1 MTDNNLR
8 IIRHRKN
15 DRKLKK
21 KLEIFL
27 FDTHIAGTTY
37 VEDIDK
43 LAKKLNIGDRLEF
56 EREEDNYYDFQAIKV
71 INKYGH
77 KLGYVPQRDNVIFV
91 RLIDHGK
98 VLFARIRK
106 IELKG
111 KWYEI
116 GISIFLEEGWDFN
129 EDTNS

>member
-1 MTDNNLR
+1 MTDNYLR

-15 DRKLKK
+15 DRKLKR

-43 LAKKLNIGDRLEF
+43 HAKKLNIGDRLEF

-71 INKYGH
+71 INKDGH
-77 KLGYVPQRDNVIFV
+77 KLGYVPQKDNVIFA

-98 VLFARIRK
+98 VLFARVRK

-111 KWYEI
+111 KWYKI
-116 GISIFLEEGWDFN
+116 DISIFLEEGWKQY
-129 EDTNS
+129 EDINS